1 MGQMLSNVP
10 SNFKFYL
17 GSERHLEYLSF
28 PKLANSGSKRN
39 YSYWKCP
46 FTTVNKGQNV
56 IRMKAIRKCLK
67 CFHFSSVQFSH
78 SVVSYSLWPNGLHHT
93 SLPHPPIPGA
103 CSNSCPLSWWCYPTI
118 SFSVTPFSSCL
129 QSFPAKSDRWIQG
142 IIACLERNATWSHV
156 NHDKWISKP
165 EWTFKAF

>member
-1 MGQMLSNVP
+1 MISYKVQLKVQLKTVVYPCMCS
-10 SNFKFYL
+10 
-17 GSERHLEYLSF
+17 
-28 PKLANSGSKRN
+28 NSG
-39 YSYWKCP
+39 
-46 FTTVNKGQNV
+46 VVLG
-56 IRMKAIRKCLK
+56 KAWWVRWTGTISLMFSLHFLK
-67 CFHFSSVQFSH
+67 HPGYFLLLLFSCSVMSD
-78 SVVSYSLWPNGLHHT
+78 
-93 SLPHPPIPGA
+93 SLPPHGLQHARFPCLLLSPGVS
-103 CSNSCPLSWWCYPTI
+103 SNSCPLSWWCYPTI